1 MSSLKGLAE
10 KFTVISDKSHLILCQ
25 YWVSYKNSTKKKK
38 KDTLVRMGKQG
49 QIKTYCLLLFI
60 NHVLIGKRLHSVT
73 YMWSMV
79 TLCYSGRVEL
89 LKKGLYGF

>member
-25 YWVSYKNSTKKKK
+25 YWVSYKNSTKKK
-38 KDTLVRMGKQG
+38 DTLVRMGKQG
-49 QIKTYCLLLFI
+49 QIKISCLLLFI